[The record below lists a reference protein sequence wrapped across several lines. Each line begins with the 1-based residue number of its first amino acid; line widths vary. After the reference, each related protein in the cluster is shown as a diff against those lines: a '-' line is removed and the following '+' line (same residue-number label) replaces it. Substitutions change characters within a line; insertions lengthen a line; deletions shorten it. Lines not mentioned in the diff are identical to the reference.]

1 MTLIIKDQQREVN
14 IKLCGLEALKAA
26 EVNDFENVRHCM
38 EQLKKLIAARP
49 KRVVRMIERERG
61 LL

>member
-26 EVNDFENVRHCM
+26 EANDLENVRHCI
-38 EQLKKLIAARP
+38 EQLGKLIAARP
-49 KRVVRMIERERG
+49 KRVVRKIEQERG